1 MCVSNFITQSL
12 LSIILLNYIF
22 QTDCGLIYV
31 DKVTSDGFD
40 VVWTCPCSDWSSVDK
55 YTLNVV
61 ASDGEIDYS
70 HVSRTDGMY
79 VTPT

>member
-1 MCVSNFITQSL
+1 M
-12 LSIILLNYIF
+12 
-22 QTDCGLIYV
+22 